1 MQDLGV
7 PVDKSLEGQWYPGLH
22 QQRGGSRARKGM
34 VPLYSALVKPHL
46 STVSRPGTLSTR
58 RMQRCWSGSRGGHKD
73 TQRAGGTELLGFV
86 KPARKKRVAE
96 GMATRSWATSSGKA
110 TLSQSARVRPEVSE
124 KGHFLGNRVRFVQ
137 S

>member
-1 MQDLGV
+1 VDRLGKELVGSSPVQDLGV
-7 PVDKSLEGQWYPGLH
+7 PVDKSLDGQWYPGRP

-34 VPLYSALVKPHL
+34 VPLYSALVRPQL

-96 GMATRSWATSSGKA
+96 GMATRS
-110 TLSQSARVRPEVSE
+110 
-124 KGHFLGNRVRFVQ
+124 
-137 S
+137 